1 MFCGKPLNIKK
12 EVEDGGPQLL
22 YERASIS
29 GSRLIPLLQSYYTT
43 DLTSFQASL
52 LKGGDAMY
60 IRRPRMTKK
69 YVFEPQVTRSG
80 SKIRIR
86 IMIKK
91 VY

>member
-1 MFCGKPLNIKK
+1 MKRNLCGK
-12 EVEDGGPQLL
+12 VV
-22 YERASIS
+22 
-29 GSRLIPLLQSYYTT
+29 
-43 DLTSFQASL
+43 

-60 IRRPRMTKK
+60 IRRPRTTKK